1 MRKLLGWAAFFAGS
15 WMLVS
20 PQALTGLKELNWM
33 YDYTFSGEVL
43 VGIFV
48 LAMAYYLLD
57 LKPVGKAGKRSD

>member
-1 MRKLLGWAAFFAGS
+1 MRKLLGWAAFVAGS

-33 YDYTFSGEVL
+33 HNYTFSGEVL
-43 VGIFV
+43 LGIV
-48 LAMAYYLLD
+48 VIALAYYLLD